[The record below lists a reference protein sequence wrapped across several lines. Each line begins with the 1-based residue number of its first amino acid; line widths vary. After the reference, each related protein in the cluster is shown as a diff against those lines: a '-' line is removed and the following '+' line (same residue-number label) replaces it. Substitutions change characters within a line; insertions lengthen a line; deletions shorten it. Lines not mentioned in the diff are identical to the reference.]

1 MKLLDGK
8 ALANDILDKLSLKV
22 KQLDTAP
29 NLVVIQVGN
38 DPASSVYVR
47 NKERTAKQVGIKS
60 ETIKLSK
67 HITQD
72 ELLEIIDK
80 YNHFASVNGI
90 LVQLPLPEHIDEQV
104 ILEAISPV
112 KDVDGFHPLNVG
124 KLNIGQKQMIPS
136 TPAGIMELLKA
147 NHIELEGKHVVIIGR
162 SNIVGKPLAHLLLEA
177 NATVTVAHSRTKDL
191 KHLTKQ
197 ADILVVAVG
206 QPELITEDYVKDGTV
221 VIDVGINRTESGLK
235 GDVDFNNVK
244 SKVAAITPV
253 PGGVG
258 PMTIAMLM
266 NQTYQAYCTQNDILK
281 IPEISGI
288 FIF

>member
-1 MKLLDGK
+1 MELLDGK
-8 ALANDILDKLSLKV
+8 TLANDILDKLSLKV

-47 NKERTAKQVGIKS
+47 NKERTAERVGINS
-60 ETIKLSK
+60 ETVKLSK

-80 YNHFASVNGI
+80 YNHFTDVNGI
-90 LVQLPLPEHIDEQV
+90 LVQLPLPKHIDEQA
-104 ILEAISPV
+104 ILEAISPM

-147 NHIELEGKHVVIIGR
+147 NHIELEGKHVVIVGR

-177 NATVTVAHSRTKDL
+177 NATVTIAHSKTKDL

-266 NQTYQAYCTQNDILK
+266 NQTYQAYCTQNDI
-281 IPEISGI
+281 
-288 FIF
+288 

>member
-1 MKLLDGK
+1 MELLDGK
-8 ALANDILDKLSLKV
+8 ALANDILDELTVKV

-47 NKERTAKQVGIKS
+47 NKERTAERVGINS
-60 ETIKLSK
+60 ETVKLSK

-80 YNHFASVNGI
+80 YNHFTDVNGI
-90 LVQLPLPEHIDEQV
+90 LVQLPLPKHIDEQV
-104 ILEAISPV
+104 ILEAISPM

-147 NHIELEGKHVVIIGR
+147 NHIELESKHVVIIGR

-177 NATVTVAHSRTKDL
+177 NATVTIAHSRTKNL
-191 KHLTKQ
+191 KHLTKL

-206 QPELITEDYVKDGTV
+206 QPELITKDYVKTGAV

-266 NQTYQAYCTQNDILK
+266 NQTYQAYCTQNDI
-281 IPEISGI
+281 
-288 FIF
+288 

>member
-1 MKLLDGK
+1 MELLDGK

-22 KQLDTAP
+22 NRLDAAP

-47 NKERTAKQVGIKS
+47 NKERTAERVGINS
-60 ETIKLSK
+60 ETVKLSK

-80 YNHFASVNGI
+80 YNHFTDVNGI
-90 LVQLPLPEHIDEQV
+90 LVQLPLPKHIDEQV
-104 ILEAISPV
+104 ILEAISPM

-147 NHIELEGKHVVIIGR
+147 NHIELEGKHVVIVGR

-177 NATVTVAHSRTKDL
+177 NATVTITHSRTKDL
-191 KHLTKQ
+191 KHLTKL
-197 ADILVVAVG
+197 ADILVVAIG
-206 QPELITEDYVKDGTV
+206 QSEFITKDYVKTGAV
-221 VIDVGINRTESGLK
+221 VIDAGINRTESGLK

-266 NQTYQAYCTQNDILK
+266 NQTYQAYRTQNDI
-281 IPEISGI
+281 
-288 FIF
+288 

>member
-1 MKLLDGK
+1 MEILDGK

-47 NKERTAKQVGIKS
+47 NKERTAERVGINS
-60 ETIKLSK
+60 ETVKLSK

-80 YNHFASVNGI
+80 YNNDSLVNGI
-90 LVQLPLPEHIDEQV
+90 LVQLPLPKHIDEQV
-104 ILEAISPV
+104 ILEAISPM

-147 NHIELEGKHVVIIGR
+147 NHIELEGKHVVIVGR

-177 NATVTVAHSRTKDL
+177 NATVTIVHSRTKNL
-191 KHLTKQ
+191 KQLTQ
-197 ADILVVAVG
+197 MADILVVAVG
-206 QPELITEDYVKDGTV
+206 QPELITKDYVKTGAV

-235 GDVDFNNVK
+235 GDVDFNSVK

-266 NQTYQAYCTQNDILK
+266 NQTYQAYCTQNDI
-281 IPEISGI
+281 
-288 FIF
+288 

>member
-1 MKLLDGK
+1 MELLDGK
-8 ALANDILDKLSLKV
+8 TLANDILDKLSLKV

-47 NKERTAKQVGIKS
+47 NKERTAERVGIKS

-80 YNHFASVNGI
+80 YNHFTSVNGI
-90 LVQLPLPEHIDEQV
+90 LVQLPLPKHIDEQV
-104 ILEAISPV
+104 ILEAISPM

-147 NHIELEGKHVVIIGR
+147 NHIELEGKHVVIVGR

-177 NATVTVAHSRTKDL
+177 NATVTIAHSRTKYL
-191 KHLTKQ
+191 KHLTRQ

-206 QPELITEDYVKDGTV
+206 QPELITEDYVKTGAV

-266 NQTYQAYCTQNDILK
+266 NQTYQAYCTQNDI
-281 IPEISGI
+281 
-288 FIF
+288 

>member
-1 MKLLDGK
+1 MELLDGK

-22 KQLDTAP
+22 NRLDTAP

-47 NKERTAKQVGIKS
+47 NKERTAERVGINS
-60 ETIKLSK
+60 ETVKLSK

-80 YNHFASVNGI
+80 YNHFTDVNGI
-90 LVQLPLPEHIDEQV
+90 LVQLPLPKHIDEQV
-104 ILEAISPV
+104 ILEAISPM

-124 KLNIGQKQMIPS
+124 KLNIGQKQMNPS

-147 NHIELEGKHVVIIGR
+147 NHIELEGKHVVIVGR

-177 NATVTVAHSRTKDL
+177 NATVTITHSRTKDL
-191 KHLTKQ
+191 KHLTKL

-206 QPELITEDYVKDGTV
+206 QSEFITKDYVKTGAV

-266 NQTYQAYCTQNDILK
+266 NQTYQAYRTQNDI
-281 IPEISGI
+281 
-288 FIF
+288 

>member
-8 ALANDILDKLSLKV
+8 ALANDILDELALKV

-38 DPASSVYVR
+38 NPASSIYVR
-47 NKERTAKQVGIKS
+47 NKERAAKRVGIKS
-60 ETIKLSK
+60 TTIRTSDQMSQEL
-67 HITQD
+67 
-72 ELLEIIDK
+72 LLEIIDS
-80 YNHFASVNGI
+80 YNNDPSINGI
-90 LVQLPLPEHIDEQV
+90 LVQLPLPKHIDEQT
-104 ILEAISPV
+104 ILEAIRPE

-147 NHIELEGKHVVIIGR
+147 NHIELEGKHVVIVGR
-162 SNIVGKPLAHLLLEA
+162 SNIVGKPMAHLLLEA
-177 NATVTVAHSRTKDL
+177 NATVTIAHSHTKNL
-191 KHLTKQ
+191 KQLTQ
-197 ADILVVAVG
+197 MADILVVAVG
-206 QPELITEDYVKDGTV
+206 QPELITSDYVKDGAV
-221 VIDVGINRTESGLK
+221 VIDVGINHTETGLK
-235 GDVDFNNVK
+235 GDVNFNNVK

-266 NQTYQAYCTQNDILK
+266 TQTYRAYLTQNNI
-281 IPEISGI
+281 
-288 FIF
+288 

>member
-1 MKLLDGK
+1 MELLDGK
-8 ALANDILDKLSLKV
+8 ALADDILDELSLKV
-22 KQLDTAP
+22 NNLATVRGDVP

-47 NKERTAKQVGIKS
+47 NKERMAERVGIKS

-80 YNHFASVNGI
+80 YNRFADVNGI
-90 LVQLPLPEHIDEQV
+90 LVQLPLPKHIDEQV
-104 ILEAISPV
+104 ILEAISPM

-147 NHIELEGKHVVIIGR
+147 NHIEIEGKHVVIVGR
-162 SNIVGKPLAHLLLEA
+162 SNIVGKPLAHLLFEE
-177 NATVTVAHSRTKDL
+177 NATVTVAHSRTKNL
-191 KHLTKQ
+191 KQLTKM

-206 QPELITEDYVKDGTV
+206 QPELITEDYVKAGAV
-221 VIDVGINRTESGLK
+221 VIDVGINRTDTGLK
-235 GDVDFNNVK
+235 GDVDFNSVK
-244 SKVAAITPV
+244 SKVTAITPV

-266 NQTYQAYCTQNDILK
+266 NQTYQAYRTQNDI
-281 IPEISGI
+281 
-288 FIF
+288 

>member
-1 MKLLDGK
+1 MELLDGK

-29 NLVVIQVGN
+29 NLVVLQVGN

-47 NKERTAKQVGIKS
+47 NKQRTAERVGIKS
-60 ETIKLSK
+60 ETINVSEQV
-67 HITQD
+67 TQD
-72 ELLEIIDK
+72 QLLALIGK
-80 YNHFASVNGI
+80 YNNDVSVNGI
-90 LVQLPLPEHIDEQV
+90 LVQLPLPKHIDEQV
-104 ILEAISPV
+104 ILEAISPI

-147 NHIELEGKHVVIIGR
+147 NHIELEGKHVVIVGR

-177 NATVTVAHSRTKDL
+177 NATVTIAHSRTKDL
-191 KHLTKQ
+191 KHLTKL

-206 QPELITEDYVKDGTV
+206 QPELITKDYVKTGAV

-266 NQTYQAYCTQNDILK
+266 NQTYQAYCTQNDI
-281 IPEISGI
+281 
-288 FIF
+288 

>member
-1 MKLLDGK
+1 MEILDGK
-8 ALANDILDKLSLKV
+8 ALANDILDELSLKV
-22 KQLDTAP
+22 NNLATVRGEVP

-47 NKERTAKQVGIKS
+47 NKERTAERVGIKS

-72 ELLEIIDK
+72 ELLEIIGK
-80 YNHFASVNGI
+80 YNHFADVNGI
-90 LVQLPLPEHIDEQV
+90 LVQLPLPKHIDEQV
-104 ILEAISPV
+104 ILEAISPM

-147 NHIELEGKHVVIIGR
+147 NHIEIEGKHVVIVGR

-177 NATVTVAHSRTKDL
+177 DATVTIAHSRTKDL
-191 KHLTKQ
+191 KHLTKL

-235 GDVDFNNVK
+235 GDVDFNSVK

-266 NQTYQAYCTQNDILK
+266 NQTYQAYCTQNDI
-281 IPEISGI
+281 
-288 FIF
+288 

>member
-1 MKLLDGK
+1 MELLDGK

-22 KQLDTAP
+22 NNLATVKGDVP

-47 NKERTAKQVGIKS
+47 NKQRTAERVGIKS
-60 ETIKLSK
+60 ETINVSEN
-67 HITQD
+67 ITQD
-72 ELLEIIDK
+72 QLLEIVDK
-80 YNHFASVNGI
+80 YNNDSSVNGI
-90 LVQLPLPEHIDEQV
+90 LVQLPLPKHIDEQV

-136 TPAGIMELLKA
+136 TPAGIMGLLKT
-147 NHIELEGKHVVIIGR
+147 NHIEIEGKHAVIIGR
-162 SNIVGKPLAHLLLEA
+162 SNIVGKPMAHLLLEE
-177 NATVTVAHSRTKDL
+177 NATVTVAHSRTKNL
-191 KHLTKQ
+191 KQLTKM
-197 ADILVVAVG
+197 ADILVVAIG
-206 QPELITEDYVKDGTV
+206 QPELITEDYVKTCAV

-235 GDVDFNNVK
+235 GDVDFNSVK

-266 NQTYQAYCTQNDILK
+266 NQTYQAYCTQNNI
-281 IPEISGI
+281 
-288 FIF
+288 

>member
-1 MKLLDGK
+1 MELLDGK
-8 ALANDILDKLSLKV
+8 VLANDILDKLSLKV

-47 NKERTAKQVGIKS
+47 NKERTAERVGINS
-60 ETIKLSK
+60 ETVKLSK

-80 YNHFASVNGI
+80 YNNDSLVNGI
-90 LVQLPLPEHIDEQV
+90 LVQLPLPKHIDEQV
-104 ILEAISPV
+104 ILEAISPM

-147 NHIELEGKHVVIIGR
+147 NHIELEGKHVVIVGR

-177 NATVTVAHSRTKDL
+177 NATVTIAHSRTKNL
-191 KHLTKQ
+191 KQLTQ
-197 ADILVVAVG
+197 MADILVVAVG
-206 QPELITEDYVKDGTV
+206 QPELITKDYVKTGAV

-244 SKVAAITPV
+244 LKVAAITPV

-266 NQTYQAYCTQNDILK
+266 NQTYQAYCTQNDI
-281 IPEISGI
+281 
-288 FIF
+288 

>member
-1 MKLLDGK
+1 MELLDGK

-22 KQLDTAP
+22 NRLDTAP

-47 NKERTAKQVGIKS
+47 NKERTAERVGINS
-60 ETIKLSK
+60 ETVKLSK

-80 YNHFASVNGI
+80 YNHFTDVNGI
-90 LVQLPLPEHIDEQV
+90 LVQLPLPKHIDEQV
-104 ILEAISPV
+104 ILEAISPM

-147 NHIELEGKHVVIIGR
+147 NHIELEGKHVVIVGR

-177 NATVTVAHSRTKDL
+177 NATVTITHSRTKNL
-191 KHLTKQ
+191 KHLTKL

-206 QPELITEDYVKDGTV
+206 QSEFITKDYVKTGAV

-266 NQTYQAYCTQNDILK
+266 NQTYQAYRTQNDI
-281 IPEISGI
+281 
-288 FIF
+288 

>member
-1 MKLLDGK
+1 MELLDGK
-8 ALANDILDKLSLKV
+8 VLANDILDKLSLKV

-47 NKERTAKQVGIKS
+47 NKQRTAERVGINS
-60 ETIKLSK
+60 ETVKLSK

-80 YNHFASVNGI
+80 YNNDSLVNGI
-90 LVQLPLPEHIDEQV
+90 LVQLPLPKHIDEQV
-104 ILEAISPV
+104 ILEAISPM

-147 NHIELEGKHVVIIGR
+147 NQIELEGKHVVIVGR

-177 NATVTVAHSRTKDL
+177 NATVTITHSKTKDL

-266 NQTYQAYCTQNDILK
+266 NQTYQAYRTQNDI
-281 IPEISGI
+281 
-288 FIF
+288 

>member
-1 MKLLDGK
+1 MELLDGK
-8 ALANDILDKLSLKV
+8 TLANDILDKLSLKV

-47 NKERTAKQVGIKS
+47 NKERTAERVGINS
-60 ETIKLSK
+60 ETVKLSK

-80 YNHFASVNGI
+80 YNNDSLVNGI
-90 LVQLPLPEHIDEQV
+90 LVQLPLPKHIDEQV
-104 ILEAISPV
+104 ILEAISPM

-147 NHIELEGKHVVIIGR
+147 NHIELEGKHVVIVGR

-177 NATVTVAHSRTKDL
+177 NATVTIAHSRTKDL
-191 KHLTKQ
+191 KHLTRQ

-206 QPELITEDYVKDGTV
+206 QPELITEDYVKTGAV

-235 GDVDFNNVK
+235 GDVDFNSVK
-244 SKVAAITPV
+244 SEVAAIMPV

-266 NQTYQAYCTQNDILK
+266 NQTYQAYCTQNDI
-281 IPEISGI
+281 
-288 FIF
+288 

>member
-1 MKLLDGK
+1 MELLDGK
-8 ALANDILDKLSLKV
+8 VLANDILDKLSLKV

-47 NKERTAKQVGIKS
+47 NKERTAQRVGINS
-60 ETIKLSK
+60 ETVKLSK

-80 YNHFASVNGI
+80 YNHFTSVNGI
-90 LVQLPLPEHIDEQV
+90 LVQLPLPKHIDEQV
-104 ILEAISPV
+104 ILEAISPM

-124 KLNIGQKQMIPS
+124 KLNIGQKQMILS

-147 NHIELEGKHVVIIGR
+147 NHIELDGKHVVIVGR

-177 NATVTVAHSRTKDL
+177 NATVTVAHSRTKNL
-191 KHLTKQ
+191 KQLTQ
-197 ADILVVAVG
+197 MADILVVAVG
-206 QPELITEDYVKDGTV
+206 QPEFITKDYVKTGAV

-235 GDVDFNNVK
+235 GDVDFNSVK

-266 NQTYQAYCTQNDILK
+266 NQTYQAYCTQNDI
-281 IPEISGI
+281 
-288 FIF
+288 

>member
-1 MKLLDGK
+1 MELLDGK

-22 KQLDTAP
+22 EQLDTAP
-29 NLVVIQVGN
+29 NLLVIQVGN
-38 DPASSVYVR
+38 DHASSVYVR
-47 NKERTAKQVGIKS
+47 NKERTAERVGINS

-72 ELLEIIDK
+72 VLLEIIDK
-80 YNHFASVNGI
+80 YNNDRSVNGI
-90 LVQLPLPEHIDEQV
+90 LVQLPLPKHIDEQV

-147 NHIELEGKHVVIIGR
+147 NHIELEGKHVVIVGR

-177 NATVTVAHSRTKDL
+177 NATVTIAHSRTKDL
-191 KHLTKQ
+191 KHLTKL
-197 ADILVVAVG
+197 ADILVIAVG
-206 QPELITEDYVKDGTV
+206 QPELITEDYVKTGAV
-221 VIDVGINRTESGLK
+221 VIDV
-235 GDVDFNNVK
+235 DFNSVK

-266 NQTYQAYCTQNDILK
+266 NQTYQAYRTQNDI
-281 IPEISGI
+281 
-288 FIF
+288 

>member
-1 MKLLDGK
+1 MELLDGK
-8 ALANDILDKLSLKV
+8 ALANDILDELSEKV

-29 NLVVIQVGN
+29 TLVVIQVGN

-47 NKERTAKQVGIKS
+47 NKERTAERVGINS
-60 ETIKLSK
+60 ETVKLSK
-67 HITQD
+67 NITQE
-72 ELLEIIDK
+72 ELLEIIDT
-80 YNHFASVNGI
+80 YNHFSYVNGI
-90 LVQLPLPEHIDEQV
+90 LVQLPLPKHIDEQA
-104 ILEAISPV
+104 ILEAISPM

-147 NHIELEGKHVVIIGR
+147 NHIELEGKHVVIVGR

-177 NATVTVAHSRTKDL
+177 NATVTIVHSRTKDL
-191 KHLTKQ
+191 KQLTQ
-197 ADILVVAVG
+197 MADILVVAVG
-206 QPELITEDYVKDGTV
+206 QPELITDAYVKTGAV

-253 PGGVG
+253 PGSVG

-266 NQTYQAYCTQNDILK
+266 NQTYQAYCTQNNI
-281 IPEISGI
+281 
-288 FIF
+288 

>member
-1 MKLLDGK
+1 MELLDGK

-47 NKERTAKQVGIKS
+47 NKERTAERVGINS
-60 ETIKLSK
+60 ETVKLSK

-80 YNHFASVNGI
+80 YNNDSLVNGI
-90 LVQLPLPEHIDEQV
+90 LVQLPLPKHIDEQV
-104 ILEAISPV
+104 ILEAISPM

-147 NHIELEGKHVVIIGR
+147 NHIELEGKHVVIVGR
-162 SNIVGKPLAHLLLEA
+162 SNIVGKPLAHLLLEE
-177 NATVTVAHSRTKDL
+177 NATVTVAHSRTKNL
-191 KHLTKQ
+191 KQLTKL
-197 ADILVVAVG
+197 ADIFVVAVG
-206 QPELITEDYVKDGTV
+206 QPELITKDYVKTGAV

-235 GDVDFNNVK
+235 GDVDFNSVK
-244 SKVAAITPV
+244 SEVAAITPV

-266 NQTYQAYCTQNDILK
+266 NQTYQAYCTQNDI
-281 IPEISGI
+281 
-288 FIF
+288 

>member
-1 MKLLDGK
+1 MELLDGK
-8 ALANDILDKLSLKV
+8 TLANDILDKLSLKV

-47 NKERTAKQVGIKS
+47 NKERTAERVGINS
-60 ETIKLSK
+60 ETVKLSK

-80 YNHFASVNGI
+80 YNHFTSVNGI
-90 LVQLPLPEHIDEQV
+90 LVQLPLPKHIDEQV
-104 ILEAISPV
+104 ILEAISPM

-147 NHIELEGKHVVIIGR
+147 NHIELEGKHVVIVGR
-162 SNIVGKPLAHLLLEA
+162 SNIVGKPMAHLLLEA
-177 NATVTVAHSRTKDL
+177 NATVTIAHSKTKDL

-266 NQTYQAYCTQNDILK
+266 NQTYQAYCTQNDI
-281 IPEISGI
+281 
-288 FIF
+288 

>member
-1 MKLLDGK
+1 MELLDGK
-8 ALANDILDKLSLKV
+8 TLANDILDKLSLKV

-47 NKERTAKQVGIKS
+47 NKERTAGRVGINS
-60 ETIKLSK
+60 ETVKLSK

-80 YNHFASVNGI
+80 YNHFTDVNGI
-90 LVQLPLPEHIDEQV
+90 LVQLPLPEHINEQG

-147 NHIELEGKHVVIIGR
+147 NHIELEGKHVVIVGR

-177 NATVTVAHSRTKDL
+177 NATVTIAHSKTKDL

-206 QPELITEDYVKDGTV
+206 QPELITEDYVKDGAV

-266 NQTYQAYCTQNDILK
+266 NQTYQAYCTQNNI
-281 IPEISGI
+281 
-288 FIF
+288 

>member
-8 ALANDILDKLSLKV
+8 ALANDILDELALNV

-29 NLVVIQVGN
+29 HLVVVQVGD

-47 NKERTAKQVGIKS
+47 NKERTAKQVGITS

-80 YNHFASVNGI
+80 YNNDTSVNGI

-104 ILEAISPV
+104 ILEAISPA

-136 TPAGIMELLKA
+136 TPAGIVELLKA
-147 NHIELEGKHVVIIGR
+147 NHIGLEGKHVVIVGR

-177 NATVTVAHSRTKDL
+177 NATVTIAHSRTKNL
-191 KHLTKQ
+191 KQLTRM

-206 QPELITEDYVKDGTV
+206 QPELITSDYVKDGVV

-235 GDVDFNNVK
+235 GDVDFNGVK

-266 NQTYQAYCTQNDILK
+266 NQTYQAYCTQNDI
-281 IPEISGI
+281 
-288 FIF
+288 

>member
-1 MKLLDGK
+1 MELLDGK

-22 KQLDTAP
+22 NRLDTAP

-47 NKERTAKQVGIKS
+47 NKERTAERVGINS
-60 ETIKLSK
+60 ETVKLSK

-80 YNHFASVNGI
+80 YNHFTDVNGI
-90 LVQLPLPEHIDEQV
+90 LVQLPLPKHIDEQV
-104 ILEAISPV
+104 ILEAISPM

-147 NHIELEGKHVVIIGR
+147 NHIELEGKHVVIVGR

-177 NATVTVAHSRTKDL
+177 NATVTITHSRTKDL
-191 KHLTKQ
+191 KHLTKL

-206 QPELITEDYVKDGTV
+206 QSEFITKDYVKTGAV

-266 NQTYQAYCTQNDILK
+266 NQTYQAYCTQNDI
-281 IPEISGI
+281 
-288 FIF
+288 

>member
-1 MKLLDGK
+1 MELLDGK

-22 KQLDTAP
+22 EQLDTAP
-29 NLVVIQVGN
+29 NLLVIQVGN
-38 DPASSVYVR
+38 DHASSVYVR
-47 NKERTAKQVGIKS
+47 NKERTAERVGINS

-80 YNHFASVNGI
+80 YNNDRSVNGI
-90 LVQLPLPEHIDEQV
+90 LVQLPLPKHIDEQV

-147 NHIELEGKHVVIIGR
+147 NHIELEGKHVVIVGR
-162 SNIVGKPLAHLLLEA
+162 SNIVGKPLAHLLLEE
-177 NATVTVAHSRTKDL
+177 NATVTVAHSRTKNL
-191 KHLTKQ
+191 KQLTKL

-206 QPELITEDYVKDGTV
+206 QPELITKDYVKTGAV

-235 GDVDFNNVK
+235 GDVDFNSVK
-244 SKVAAITPV
+244 SEVAAITPV

-266 NQTYQAYCTQNDILK
+266 NQTYQAYRTQNDI
-281 IPEISGI
+281 
-288 FIF
+288 

>member
-1 MKLLDGK
+1 MELLDGK

-47 NKERTAKQVGIKS
+47 NKERTAERVGINS
-60 ETIKLSK
+60 ETVKLSK

-80 YNHFASVNGI
+80 YNHFTSVNGI
-90 LVQLPLPEHIDEQV
+90 LVQLPLPKHIDEQV
-104 ILEAISPV
+104 ILEAISPM

-147 NHIELEGKHVVIIGR
+147 NHIELEGKHVVIVGR

-177 NATVTVAHSRTKDL
+177 NATVTIAHSRTKDL
-191 KHLTKQ
+191 KHLTKL

-206 QPELITEDYVKDGTV
+206 QPELITEDYVKTGAV

-235 GDVDFNNVK
+235 GDVDFNSVK

-266 NQTYQAYCTQNDILK
+266 NQTYQAYRTQNDI
-281 IPEISGI
+281 
-288 FIF
+288 

>member
-1 MKLLDGK
+1 MELLDGK
-8 ALANDILDKLSLKV
+8 ALANDILDELTVKV

-47 NKERTAKQVGIKS
+47 NKERTAERVGINS
-60 ETIKLSK
+60 ETVKLSK

-80 YNHFASVNGI
+80 YNHFTDVNGI
-90 LVQLPLPEHIDEQV
+90 LVQLPLPKHIDEQV
-104 ILEAISPV
+104 ILEAISPM

-147 NHIELEGKHVVIIGR
+147 NHIELDGKHVVIVGR

-177 NATVTVAHSRTKDL
+177 NATVTIAHSKTKDL

-206 QPELITEDYVKDGTV
+206 QSELITKDYVKDGTV

-266 NQTYQAYCTQNDILK
+266 NQTYQAYCTQNDI
-281 IPEISGI
+281 
-288 FIF
+288 

>member
-1 MKLLDGK
+1 MELLDGK

-22 KQLDTAP
+22 NRLDTAP

-47 NKERTAKQVGIKS
+47 NKERTAERVGIKS

-67 HITQD
+67 HITQE

-80 YNHFASVNGI
+80 YNNDSLVNGI
-90 LVQLPLPEHIDEQV
+90 LVQLPLPKHIDEQV
-104 ILEAISPV
+104 ILEAISPM

-124 KLNIGQKQMIPS
+124 KLNIGQMQMIPS

-147 NHIELEGKHVVIIGR
+147 NHIELEGKHVVIVGR

-177 NATVTVAHSRTKDL
+177 NATVTIAHSRTKDL
-191 KHLTKQ
+191 KHLTKL

-235 GDVDFNNVK
+235 GDVDFNSVK

-266 NQTYQAYCTQNDILK
+266 NQTYQAYCTQNDI
-281 IPEISGI
+281 
-288 FIF
+288 

>member
-1 MKLLDGK
+1 MELLDGK
-8 ALANDILDKLSLKV
+8 SLANDILDKLSLKV

-47 NKERTAKQVGIKS
+47 NKERTAERVGINS
-60 ETIKLSK
+60 ETVKLSK

-80 YNHFASVNGI
+80 YNNDSLVNGI
-90 LVQLPLPEHIDEQV
+90 LVQLPLPKHIDEQV
-104 ILEAISPV
+104 ILEAISPM

-147 NHIELEGKHVVIIGR
+147 NHIELEGKHVVIVGR

-177 NATVTVAHSRTKDL
+177 NATVTIAHSKTKDL

-266 NQTYQAYCTQNDILK
+266 NQTYQAYRTQNDI
-281 IPEISGI
+281 
-288 FIF
+288 

>member
-1 MKLLDGK
+1 MELLDGK
-8 ALANDILDKLSLKV
+8 TLANDILDKLSLKV

-38 DPASSVYVR
+38 DLASSVYVR
-47 NKERTAKQVGIKS
+47 NKERTAERVGINS
-60 ETIKLSK
+60 ETVKLSK

-80 YNHFASVNGI
+80 YNHFTDVNGI
-90 LVQLPLPEHIDEQV
+90 LVQLPLPKHIDEQV
-104 ILEAISPV
+104 ILEAISPM

-147 NHIELEGKHVVIIGR
+147 NHIELEGKHVVIVGR

-177 NATVTVAHSRTKDL
+177 NATVTIAHSKTKDL

-266 NQTYQAYCTQNDILK
+266 NQTYQAYRTQNDI
-281 IPEISGI
+281 
-288 FIF
+288 

>member
-1 MKLLDGK
+1 MELLDGK

-22 KQLDTAP
+22 KQLDTVP

-47 NKERTAKQVGIKS
+47 NKERTAERVGINS
-60 ETIKLSK
+60 ETVKLSK

-80 YNHFASVNGI
+80 YNHFTDVNGI
-90 LVQLPLPEHIDEQV
+90 LVQLPLPKHIDEQV
-104 ILEAISPV
+104 ILEAISPM

-147 NHIELEGKHVVIIGR
+147 NHIELEGKHVVIVGR

-177 NATVTVAHSRTKDL
+177 NATVTIAHSKTKDL

-206 QPELITEDYVKDGTV
+206 QPELITKDYVKTGAV

-244 SKVAAITPV
+244 LKVAAITPV

-266 NQTYQAYCTQNDILK
+266 NQTYQAYCTQNDI
-281 IPEISGI
+281 
-288 FIF
+288 

>member
-1 MKLLDGK
+1 MELLDGK
-8 ALANDILDKLSLKV
+8 TLANDILDKLSLKV

-47 NKERTAKQVGIKS
+47 NKERTAERVGINS

-80 YNHFASVNGI
+80 YNHLTSVNGI
-90 LVQLPLPEHIDEQV
+90 LVQLPLPKHIDEQV

-147 NHIELEGKHVVIIGR
+147 NHIELEGKHVVIVGR

-177 NATVTVAHSRTKDL
+177 NATVTIAHSKTKDL

-206 QPELITEDYVKDGTV
+206 QPELITEDYVKDGAV

-235 GDVDFNNVK
+235 GDVDFNSVK

-266 NQTYQAYCTQNDILK
+266 NQTYQAYCTQNDI
-281 IPEISGI
+281 
-288 FIF
+288 

>member
-1 MKLLDGK
+1 MELLNGK

-47 NKERTAKQVGIKS
+47 NKERTAERVGIKS
-60 ETIKLSK
+60 ETVKLSK

-80 YNHFASVNGI
+80 YNNDSLVNGI
-90 LVQLPLPEHIDEQV
+90 LVQLPLPKHIDEQV
-104 ILEAISPV
+104 ILEAISPM

-147 NHIELEGKHVVIIGR
+147 NHIELEGKHVVIVGR

-177 NATVTVAHSRTKDL
+177 NATVTIAHSKTKDL

-244 SKVAAITPV
+244 LKVAAITPV

-266 NQTYQAYCTQNDILK
+266 NQTYQAYRTQNDI
-281 IPEISGI
+281 
-288 FIF
+288 

>member
-1 MKLLDGK
+1 MELLDGK
-8 ALANDILDKLSLKV
+8 TLANDILDKLSLKV

-47 NKERTAKQVGIKS
+47 NKERTAERVGINS
-60 ETIKLSK
+60 ETVKLSK

-80 YNHFASVNGI
+80 YNHFTDVNGI
-90 LVQLPLPEHIDEQV
+90 LVQLPLPEHINEQT
-104 ILEAISPV
+104 ILEAISPM

-147 NHIELEGKHVVIIGR
+147 NHIELEGKHVVIVGR

-177 NATVTVAHSRTKDL
+177 NATVTIVHSRTKNL
-191 KHLTKQ
+191 KQLTQ
-197 ADILVVAVG
+197 MADILVVAVG
-206 QPELITEDYVKDGTV
+206 QPELITEDYVKTGTV

-235 GDVDFNNVK
+235 GDVDFNSVK

-266 NQTYQAYCTQNDILK
+266 NQTYQAYCTQNDI
-281 IPEISGI
+281 
-288 FIF
+288 

>member
-1 MKLLDGK
+1 MELLDGK
-8 ALANDILDKLSLKV
+8 SLANDILDKLSLKV
-22 KQLDTAP
+22 NRLDTAP

-47 NKERTAKQVGIKS
+47 NKERTAERVGINS
-60 ETIKLSK
+60 ETVKLSK

-80 YNHFASVNGI
+80 YNNDSLVNGI
-90 LVQLPLPEHIDEQV
+90 LVQLPLPKHIDEQV

-147 NHIELEGKHVVIIGR
+147 NHIELEGKHVVIVGR

-177 NATVTVAHSRTKDL
+177 NATVTIAHSKTKDL

-206 QPELITEDYVKDGTV
+206 QPELITEDYVKDGAV

-235 GDVDFNNVK
+235 GDVDFNSVK

-266 NQTYQAYCTQNDILK
+266 NQTYQAYCTQNDI
-281 IPEISGI
+281 
-288 FIF
+288 

>member
-1 MKLLDGK
+1 MELLDGK
-8 ALANDILDKLSLKV
+8 TLANDILDKLSLKV
-22 KQLDTAP
+22 KQLGTAP

-47 NKERTAKQVGIKS
+47 NKERTAERVGINS
-60 ETIKLSK
+60 ETVKLSK

-80 YNHFASVNGI
+80 YNHFTDVNGI
-90 LVQLPLPEHIDEQV
+90 LVQLPLPKHIDEQA
-104 ILEAISPV
+104 ILEAISPM

-147 NHIELEGKHVVIIGR
+147 NHIELEGKHVVIVGR

-177 NATVTVAHSRTKDL
+177 NATVTIAHSKTKDL

-266 NQTYQAYCTQNDILK
+266 NQTYQAYCTQNDI
-281 IPEISGI
+281 
-288 FIF
+288 

>member
-1 MKLLDGK
+1 MELLDGK

-47 NKERTAKQVGIKS
+47 NKERTAERVGINS
-60 ETIKLSK
+60 ETVKLSK

-80 YNHFASVNGI
+80 YNNDSLVNGI
-90 LVQLPLPEHIDEQV
+90 LVQLPLPKHIDEQV
-104 ILEAISPV
+104 ILEAISPM

-147 NHIELEGKHVVIIGR
+147 NHIELEGKHVVIVGR

-177 NATVTVAHSRTKDL
+177 NATVTIAHSRTKYL
-191 KHLTKQ
+191 KHLTRQ

-206 QPELITEDYVKDGTV
+206 QPELITEDYVKTSAV

-266 NQTYQAYCTQNDILK
+266 NQTYQAYRTQNDI
-281 IPEISGI
+281 
-288 FIF
+288 

>member
-1 MKLLDGK
+1 MELLDGK

-22 KQLDTAP
+22 NRLDTAP

-47 NKERTAKQVGIKS
+47 NKERTAERVGINS
-60 ETIKLSK
+60 ETVKLSK

-80 YNHFASVNGI
+80 YNHFTDVNGI
-90 LVQLPLPEHIDEQV
+90 LVQLPLPKHIDEQV
-104 ILEAISPV
+104 ILEAISPM

-136 TPAGIMELLKA
+136 TSAGIMELLKA
-147 NHIELEGKHVVIIGR
+147 NHIELEGKHVVIVGR

-177 NATVTVAHSRTKDL
+177 NATVTITHSRTKDL
-191 KHLTKQ
+191 KHLTKL

-206 QPELITEDYVKDGTV
+206 QSEFITKDYVKTGAV

-266 NQTYQAYCTQNDILK
+266 NQTYQAYRTQNDI
-281 IPEISGI
+281 
-288 FIF
+288 

>member
-1 MKLLDGK
+1 MELLDGK
-8 ALANDILDKLSLKV
+8 TLATDILDKLSLKV
-22 KQLDTAP
+22 KQLDTVP

-47 NKERTAKQVGIKS
+47 NKERTAERVGIKS
-60 ETIKLSK
+60 ETVKLSK

-80 YNHFASVNGI
+80 YNHFAGVNGI
-90 LVQLPLPEHIDEQV
+90 LVQLPLPKHIDEQV
-104 ILEAISPV
+104 ILEAISPM

-147 NHIELEGKHVVIIGR
+147 NHIELEGKHVVIVGR

-177 NATVTVAHSRTKDL
+177 NATVTVAHSRTKNL
-191 KHLTKQ
+191 KQLTKM
-197 ADILVVAVG
+197 ADILVVAIG
-206 QPELITEDYVKDGTV
+206 QPELITKDYVKTGAV

-235 GDVDFNNVK
+235 GDVNFNNVK

-266 NQTYQAYCTQNDILK
+266 NQTYQAYCTQNDI
-281 IPEISGI
+281 
-288 FIF
+288 